1 MFPSRRRQVGRPGR
15 EATVRSPPFTGL
27 SPPCPPPVRS
37 RPRGAAMD
45 VTDVPR
51 VDIRVLGPL
60 SVAVDGRT
68 VAIGSPKQ
76 RAVLAMLVLQRR
88 VSLDA
93 LAKELWRET
102 PRASVAATVH
112 TLVSRLRR
120 TLVAAGSGLT
130 ISADGGVYV
139 MDAEPDQVDVH
150 RFHELA
156 AQGRAAREV
165 GSPAD
170 AARCFRQALALWRGP
185 ALADLVDRDFARV
198 AAVRLDEARL
208 DVAEDL
214 ADAELAAGR
223 PGAALDTV
231 EPLTRDNP
239 FRERLRGLQM
249 LS

>member
-1 MFPSRRRQVGRPGR
+1 
-15 EATVRSPPFTGL
+15 
-27 SPPCPPPVRS
+27 
-37 RPRGAAMD
+37 MD

-60 SVAVDGRT
+60 SVSVDGRT
-68 VAIGSPKQ
+68 VPIGSPKQ
-76 RAVLAMLVLQRR
+76 RAVLAMLALHGR

-93 LAKELWRET
+93 LADELWRET
-102 PRASVAATVH
+102 PPASVAATVH

-120 TLVAAGSGLT
+120 TLVAAGAGLT
-130 ISADGGVYV
+130 VSAEGGAYV
-139 MDAEPDQVDVH
+139 MDLDAEDQVDVH
-150 RFHELA
+150 RFHDLA
-156 AQGRAAREV
+156 AQGRAVREV

-170 AARCFRQALALWRGP
+170 AARCFRRALALWRGP
-185 ALADLVDRDFARV
+185 ALADLVDRDFARL

-223 PGAALDTV
+223 PAAALDTV
-231 EPLTRDNP
+231 EPLTREHP

-249 LS
+249 L

>member
-1 MFPSRRRQVGRPGR
+1 CAHPHLSRACRLPVYPRYAPGR
-15 EATVRSPPFTGL
+15 E
-27 SPPCPPPVRS
+27 
-37 RPRGAAMD
+37 GAAMD

-76 RAVLAMLVLQRR
+76 RAVLAMLALHRR
-88 VSLDA
+88 VSVDA
-93 LAKELWRET
+93 LAE
-102 PRASVAATVH
+102 
-112 TLVSRLRR
+112 
-120 TLVAAGSGLT
+120 
-130 ISADGGVYV
+130 
-139 MDAEPDQVDVH
+139 
-150 RFHELA
+150 
-156 AQGRAAREV
+156 
-165 GSPAD
+165 
-170 AARCFRQALALWRGP
+170 ALWRGP

-223 PGAALDTV
+223 PAAALDTV
-231 EPLTRDNP
+231 VPLTRDHP

-249 LS
+249 LSLYRLGRQAEALAAYQDLRRTLAEELGLEPTSSVQA